1 MERPFE
7 TSQSQATRGYVF
19 EQLPHFD
26 LQMPP
31 MYSSGRVLNRDR
43 LGDMKEA
50 MLYSSL
56 DDGKVQCHL
65 CNHRCLITLSKR
77 GVCGVRENQEG
88 KLYTLVYGRAISLN
102 VDPIE
107 KKPLFHLFPGS
118 TSFSMAAVGCNFRCL
133 QCQNHEISQLP
144 RDQKGRIEGSEVSP
158 SKVVSLAKQYRC
170 QSISYTYTEPTIYF
184 EYAYDVARQAREEG
198 LRNIF
203 VTNGYMTEEA
213 LEAIQPY
220 LDAANV
226 DLKSFKEKFY
236 KEVCGATLKPILE
249 NLKRMRQMGIWV
261 EITTLVIP
269 TLNDSDQEF
278 QEIAQ
283 FILSLGPEVP
293 WHISAFYPTY
303 KMLDHPRTPA
313 AALHRAREI
322 GIRTGLRY
330 VYCGNIPGE
339 EGEDTFCP
347 YCGQRLIA
355 RIGFRVNKNEV
366 VDGACRH
373 CRGKIDG
380 IWS

>member
-1 MERPFE
+1 
-7 TSQSQATRGYVF
+7 
-19 EQLPHFD
+19 
-26 LQMPP
+26 
-31 MYSSGRVLNRDR
+31 
-43 LGDMKEA
+43 MKEA
-50 MLYSSL
+50 MLYSPL
-56 DDGKVQCHL
+56 EDGKVQCIL
-65 CNHRCLITLSKR
+65 CNHRCIISSSKK
-77 GVCGVRENQEG
+77 GICGVRENREG

-118 TSFSMAAVGCNFRCL
+118 NSFSMAAVGCNFRCL

-144 RDQKGRIEGSEVSP
+144 RDHDGRIEGSEVSP
-158 SKVVSLAKQYRC
+158 SKIISLTKQNRC
-170 QSISYTYTEPTIYF
+170 RSISYTYTEPTIYF
-184 EYAYDVARQAREEG
+184 EYAYETAGQAHQEG
-198 LRNIF
+198 IKNIF

-213 LEAIQPY
+213 LEMIQPY

-236 KEVCGATLKPILE
+236 KEICGAKLKPVLE

-278 QEIAQ
+278 EEIAQ
-283 FILSLGPEVP
+283 FIVSLGPEVP

-303 KMLDHPRTPA
+303 KMLNLPRTSA
-313 AALHRAREI
+313 SSLHRAREI
-322 GIRTGLRY
+322 GIKAGLRY

-347 YCGQRLIA
+347 HCGRRLIE
-355 RIGFRVNKNEV
+355 RIGFRVTQNDV
-366 VDGACRH
+366 VNGACRH
-373 CRGKIDG
+373 CHGKIDG
-380 IWS
+380 IWD